1 MATRS
6 FIGKQLPNG
15 HITGIYCHWDGY
27 PTGVG
32 TTLENH
38 YTTQERVDTLLAL
51 GSLSQLGARLA
62 PELGEVHTF
71 KNPCQGVTVAYHR
84 DRGEEKAHPLE
95 YESLSDMERNVGND
109 LSAVYA
115 YVWMVDCWETISL

>member
-38 YTTQERVDTLLAL
+38 YTTQERVDALLAL
-51 GSLSQLGARLA
+51 GSLSVLGARLA
-62 PELGEVHTF
+62 PELGEGHTF
-71 KNPCQGVTVAYHR
+71 ENPISGVTVAYHR
-84 DRGEEKAHPLE
+84 ARGEELAYPLE
-95 YESLSDMERNVGND
+95 YESLSDMETNVGSD
-109 LSAVYA
+109 LGAAYA
-115 YVWMVDCWETISL
+115 YVWMVDEWETISL

>member
-27 PTGVG
+27 PDGVG
-32 TTLENH
+32 TVLENH
-38 YTTQERVDTLLAL
+38 YTTQERVDALLVL

-71 KNPCQGVTVAYHR
+71 ENPVRGVTVAYHR
-84 DRGEEKAHPLE
+84 DRGEEKAYPLE
-95 YESLSDMERNVGND
+95 YESLSDMERNVGSD
-109 LSAVYA
+109 LGAEYA
-115 YVWMVDCWETISL
+115 YVWMVDEWETISL

>member
-15 HITGIYCHWDGY
+15 HITGVYCHFDGY

-32 TTLENH
+32 TTLEDH
-38 YTTQERVDTLLAL
+38 YTTEDQVDALLDL
-51 GSLSQLGARLA
+51 GSLSQLGSSLA
-62 PELGEVHTF
+62 S
-71 KNPCQGVTVAYHR
+71 TVAYHR
-84 DRGEEKAHPLE
+84 DRGEEKAYPLE
-95 YESLSDMERNVGND
+95 YESLSDMERNVGSD
-109 LSAVYA
+109 LGAEYA

>member
-15 HITGIYCHWDGY
+15 HITGVYCHWDGY
-27 PTGVG
+27 PLGVG
-32 TTLENH
+32 TVLENH
-38 YTTQERVDTLLAL
+38 YTTQERVDALLAL

-71 KNPCQGVTVAYHR
+71 ENPVRGVTVAYHR
-84 DRGEEKAHPLE
+84 DRGEELAYPLE
-95 YESLSDMERNVGND
+95 YESLSDMERNVGGD
-109 LSAVYA
+109 LGAEYA
-115 YVWMVDCWETISL
+115 YVWMVDEWETISL